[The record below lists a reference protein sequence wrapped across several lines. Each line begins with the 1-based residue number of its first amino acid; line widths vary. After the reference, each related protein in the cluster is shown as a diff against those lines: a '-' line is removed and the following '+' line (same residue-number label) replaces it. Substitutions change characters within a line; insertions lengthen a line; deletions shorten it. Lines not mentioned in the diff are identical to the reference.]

1 MKLGEITDQITV
13 SAEAPLLESGSS
25 EIGTN
30 TTEKEV
36 RTWPIQI
43 DDGTRQLQTFIFSS
57 LPGTQGG
64 AFLGS
69 VNGGQGYSHEILID
83 GISIGRFDLN
93 GGNNNEFTPTLD
105 AVSEFKLQTGALS
118 SQFGNTQTALVNFG
132 LKSGTNDFHGGAFW
146 LHQNAGLNALP
157 WSPNAT

>member
-1 MKLGEITDQITV
+1 PYLPPGTYKVTATLKGFKTAIRDNVPVLVTQTVNLDFTLETGEVTQEITV

-25 EIGTN
+25 EIGTS

-36 RTWPIQI
+36 HTWPIQI

-57 LPGTQGG
+57 LPGTQGDS
-64 AFLGS
+64 FLGS

-83 GISIGRFDLN
+83 GISLGRFDLN

-105 AVSEFKLQTGALS
+105 SVSEFKLQTGALS
-118 SQFGNTQTALVNFG
+118 
-132 LKSGTNDFHGGAFW
+132 
-146 LHQNAGLNALP
+146 
-157 WSPNAT
+157 